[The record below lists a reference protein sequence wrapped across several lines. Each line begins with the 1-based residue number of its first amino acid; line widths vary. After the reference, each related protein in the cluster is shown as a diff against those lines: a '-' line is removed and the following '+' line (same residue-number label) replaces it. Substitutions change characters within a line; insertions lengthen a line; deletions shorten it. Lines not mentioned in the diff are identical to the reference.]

1 MGGDFLKKA
10 KNIMT
15 AIFVALSLVLYYFV
29 LTASGNMLVISEF
42 SAISVCFLF
51 VLANSFLRDKLLTF
65 GMFFTLCADFC
76 LVICNPIEQIKGMV
90 FFLIVQA
97 LYGVKLYQ
105 NNKSKVLLIARIIAT
120 AIAPIIVFLVI
131 KNKTDLLSC
140 ISVCYYVNLI
150 FNIISAFMS
159 FNKNR
164 LFAIALVL
172 FLICDTV
179 VGLQVAAGGYLDIAE
194 GSLIYK
200 IIFSGFNLAWLF
212 YLPSQALLA
221 LTSLKNHIKKPQ

>member
-1 MGGDFLKKA
+1 MKTSKK
-10 KNIMT
+10 IMT
-15 AIFVALSLVLYYFV
+15 AVFMAATAVLYYFV
-29 LTASGNMLVISEF
+29 LTASGALLRWSEF
-42 SAISVCFLF
+42 SSMLLCFLF
-51 VLANSFLRDKLLTF
+51 AAANSFFSDKLLTLALL
-65 GMFFTLCADFC
+65 FTCFADYY
-76 LVICNPIEQIKGMV
+76 LVICNPIEQLSGMV
-90 FFLIVQA
+90 FFLTVQF
-97 LYGVKLYQ
+97 LYAVKLYE
-105 NNKSKVLLIARIIAT
+105 NNKSKGLLITRIVATALAPLVVLL
-120 AIAPIIVFLVI
+120 VI
-131 KNKTDLLSC
+131 GNKTDALSV

-212 YLPSQALLA
+212 YLPSQALMA